1 MGIAPI
7 PPYPMPPESA
17 LPAPLVGWHPAPAR
31 AALLVHD
38 MQRYFLEPY
47 RRSASPAAELVGN
60 IAALAARARAL
71 GMPVY
76 YTAQPGG
83 MTPRERGLLHDFWG
97 PGMSKDPAD
106 TGIVD
111 ELAPE
116 PGDTVLTK
124 WRYSAFVGSDLEER
138 LRAADRDQL
147 IVCGVYAHVGC
158 LMTACDAFSRDIET
172 FFVSDAVADFTEDHH
187 RLAVR
192 YAAERCAVA
201 ASTRR
206 LLDALAPAGAEPV
219 S

>member
-1 MGIAPI
+1 MGIAAI

-17 LPAPLVGWHPAPAR
+17 LPEPLVDWRPAPAR
-31 AALLVHD
+31 AALLIHD
-38 MQRYFLEPY
+38 MQRYFLAPY
-47 RRSASPAAELVGN
+47 QEVRSPAAELVGN
-60 IAALAARARAL
+60 IRLLAGRARAL
-71 GMPVY
+71 GMPVL

-83 MTPRERGLLHDFWG
+83 MTTRERGLLHDFWG
-97 PGMSKDPAD
+97 PGMRKDPVD
-106 TGIVD
+106 NGIVD

-138 LRAADRDQL
+138 LRAGGRDQL
-147 IVCGVYAHVGC
+147 IVCGVYAHVGV

-172 FFVSDAVADFTEDHH
+172 FFVSDAVADFTEEYH

-201 ASTRR
+201 TSTGR
-206 LLDALAPAGAEPV
+206 LLAALAPAGAEPV

>member
-1 MGIAPI
+1 MAITPI
-7 PPYPMPPESA
+7 PPYPVPPESE
-17 LPAPLVGWHPAPAR
+17 LPEPLVGWRPEPAR

-38 MQRYFLEPY
+38 MQRYFLAPY
-47 RRSASPAAELVGN
+47 QPLRSPAAELVAN
-60 IAALAARARAL
+60 IGRLAGRARAL
-71 GMPVY
+71 GMPVL
-76 YTAQPGG
+76 YTAQPGA

-97 PGMSKDPAD
+97 PGMSGDPAD
-106 TGIVD
+106 TAIVD
-111 ELAPE
+111 GLEPE

-124 WRYSAFVGSDLEER
+124 WRYSAFVGSDLERR
-138 LRAADRDQL
+138 LDALDRDQL

-172 FFVSDAVADFTEDHH
+172 FFVSDAVADFTEEYH

-201 ASTRR
+201 TSTGR
-206 LLDALAPAGAEPV
+206 LLAALAPVGAEPV